1 MEVIIQ
7 ANAKAASELAG
18 RLVAKTITRKGNAV
32 LGLATGGTPVA
43 LYQEMIRH
51 HRENGLDFS
60 QVTTFNLDEYV
71 NLAPEHPCS
80 YRYFMNDN
88 LFNHIN
94 IDKANTHVPEGMATD
109 IVASC
114 AAYEQEMKKAGGIDL
129 QVLGIGSDGHIG
141 FNEPTS
147 SLASRTRIKTLTE
160 ETRRDN
166 ARFFNSID
174 EVPMHCITMGIGT
187 IMESRE
193 VIFLAFGEAKADIV
207 ARMVE
212 GPISSMVPAS
222 ALQMH
227 PNVKVFVDEAAAA
240 KLTRIDYYK
249 WVYRNKPVWQQF

>member
-7 ANAKAASELAG
+7 SNAKTASELAG
-18 RLVAKTITRKGNAV
+18 RLVAKTITNKANAV
-32 LGLATGGTPVA
+32 LGLATGSTPIK

-51 HRENGLDFS
+51 HQESGLDLS
-60 QVTTFNLDEYV
+60 QVVTYNLDEYV
-71 NLAPEHPCS
+71 NLSPEHHCS
-80 YRYFMNDN
+80 YRYFMNHN
-88 LFNHIN
+88 LFDHIN
-94 IDKANTHVPEGMATD
+94 IDKKNTHVPDGMAAD

-114 AAYEQEMKKAGGIDL
+114 LTYEKDIVASGGIDL

-147 SLASRTRIKTLTE
+147 SLASRTRIKTLTV
-160 ETRRDN
+160 ETRQDN
-166 ARFFNSID
+166 ARFFNTID

-207 ARMVE
+207 AQMVE
-212 GPISSMVPAS
+212 GPITSMVPAS

-227 PNVKVFVDEAAAA
+227 PNVKVFVDDAAAS
-240 KLTRIDYYK
+240 KLTRKDYYN
-249 WVYRNKPVWQQF
+249 WVYSNKPSWQQY